1 MAPTNRRIVF
11 ATFGSLGDLH
21 PYLAL
26 AIELKARGQRACIAT
41 HPGYRA
47 RVEGEGVDFHAVRP
61 DMGVFGE
68 ETAVMKDVMHAQR
81 GPEFIIRRMFMPHL
95 RDSAADL
102 AKALEGAD
110 LLVNHTLAFAGP
122 LLAQKRGLPWIST
135 ALAPLA
141 FFSAH
146 DPPILA
152 PMPVLNRLRAFGP
165 EFYGGFIKRLQGI
178 CRGWTAPVRALRA
191 ELGLPPS
198 DLDPLF
204 EGQFS
209 PLGTLALFSGVMG
222 QVQPDWPARTHI
234 TGFPFYDPEAEAGLA
249 PELAAF
255 LDAGDPPI
263 VFTLGSSAVLDAG
276 DFFAQ
281 SARAARQLGRRAL
294 LLIGRD
300 PRNRPAGSLPPE
312 ILAVEYAPHGAVF
325 RRAAAVV
332 HQGGIGT
339 TGQALR
345 AGVPMLFHPYG
356 FDQPDNAARVVRLG
370 IARSIPRGQYRADR
384 VARALRGLLGDA
396 TLLQRAE
403 AIGRQVD
410 AEEGVAT
417 ACDLIEG
424 WLGR

>member
-1 MAPTNRRIVF
+1 MTPTNRRIVF

-26 AIELKARGQRACIAT
+26 AVELKARGQRPCLAT
-41 HPGYRA
+41 HARYRE
-47 RVEGEGVDFHAVRP
+47 RVEGAGVDFRAVRP
-61 DMGVFGE
+61 DMEAFGE
-68 ETAVMKDVMHAQR
+68 EAALMKDLMHAQR
-81 GPEFIIRRMFMPHL
+81 GPQFLIRRMFMPHL

-102 AKALEGAD
+102 AEALDGAD

-122 LLAQKRGLPWIST
+122 LLAEKRGLPWAST

-141 FFSAH
+141 FFSAY

-152 PMPVLNRLRAFGP
+152 PMPALNRLRAFGP
-165 EFYGGFIKRLQGI
+165 ESYAGFIKWLQGF
-178 CRGWTAPVRALRA
+178 CRGWTEPVRVLRA

-198 DLDPLF
+198 QLDPLF

-209 PLGTLALFSGVMG
+209 PLGTLALFSGVLG
-222 QVQPDWPARTHI
+222 SVQPDWPAHTHL
-234 TGFPFYDPEAEAGLA
+234 TGFPFYDPDEATGLSR
-249 PELAAF
+249 ELRAF

-276 DFFAQ
+276 DFFTQ

-300 PRNRPAGSLPPE
+300 PRNRPPEPLPPE
-312 ILAVEYAPHGAVF
+312 TLAVEYAPHGAVF

-345 AGVPMLFHPYG
+345 AGVPMLCHPYG

-370 IARSIPRGQYRADR
+370 IARSLPRGRYKADR
-384 VARALRGLLGDA
+384 VARELRGLLGDV

-417 ACDLIEG
+417 ACDIIER
-424 WLGR
+424 WLP